1 MKNIIFIAPPASG
14 KGTQSELLVNKYGY
28 VHISTGDLL
37 REEVKKESLLG
48 KSIKKLMDAGELIS
62 DDIVLKLLK
71 SKIESCGVSKNFIF
85 DGYPRTINQA
95 ESLKS
100 LALELNFK
108 LDCVIYLNVDEITA
122 LKRAVGRLSCPKCGS
137 IYNKYDELLSP
148 INDNLCDKCNIPLTS
163 RSDDNEV
170 TFKER
175 FQTYLYN
182 TKPLLDYYE
191 KLGIIN
197 VIASLTP
204 EETFKEIE
212 GVIND

>member
-1 MKNIIFIAPPASG
+1 MKNIIFITPPASG
-14 KGTQSELLVNKYGY
+14 KGTQSEMLVKKYGY

-37 REEVKKESLLG
+37 REEVKKASLLG
-48 KSIKKLMDAGELIS
+48 EKVKKLMDAGELIS
-62 DDIVLKLLK
+62 DDIVLDLLK
-71 SKIESCGVSKNFIF
+71 SKIKSCGVSSSFIF

-95 ESLKS
+95 ESLNE
-100 LALELNFK
+100 LAIELNIK
-108 LDCVIYLNVDEITA
+108 LDCVLYLNVDEITA
-122 LKRAVGRLSCPKCGS
+122 MKRAVGRLSCPKCGS
-137 IYNKYDELLSP
+137 IYNKYDEKLAP
-148 INDNLCDKCNIPLTS
+148 INDNLCDKCKVPLLS

-175 FQTYLYN
+175 FHTYLNN

>member
-28 VHISTGDLL
+28 VHIATGDLL